1 MTERPNGT
9 TEVIVR
15 LTPQEAASGVTKVV
29 ALPGETLTL
38 GIPPCQ
44 DGSLV
49 RITHGRRELLLRIRV
64 TVGDHPPTVRPKRS
78 GAAALLAL
86 GTVGV
91 VMFIGVPSCGS
102 GSPSGATN
110 PVAAASNSYDD
121 SGGATDTP
129 TPGPTDTSTASD
141 AGTGSNSGTDSG
153 TGSGTY
159 GGTHTASTPTASP
172 YRTGTCLNGTLP
184 DSTTAQE
191 VNDVSE
197 VDCSSSDAH
206 YRVIQ
211 TFYETTDLSRCESNS
226 ATQYAFSDKETW
238 GGSVINEYVYC
249 LVGLGSYA
257 R

>member
-64 TVGDHPPTVRPKRS
+64 TVGDYPSAVRPKRS

-91 VMFIGVPSCGS
+91 IMLIGVASCDS
-102 GSPSGATN
+102 GSPAGATN
-110 PVAAASNSYDD
+110 PVAAASSSYDD

-129 TPGPTDTSTASD
+129 TPGPTDT
-141 AGTGSNSGTDSG
+141 
-153 TGSGTY
+153 
-159 GGTHTASTPTASP
+159 STPTASP

-211 TFYETTDLSRCESNS
+211 TFYETTDLSRCDSNPG
-226 ATQYAFSDKETW
+226 TQYAFSDKETW
-238 GGSVINEYVYC
+238 GGSVIDEYVYC